1 MIYNNSLMI
10 CMVFD
15 EGDMYKALG
24 KSATKPPAK
33 PSVKP
38 AAPRIPTPAPAP
50 RVEESEQIAPAQPRP
65 LPPPEQ
71 KAAPV
76 DLSKPEFIELAKSVT
91 ETCRFYK
98 SVILPLVA
106 LMLVLTDVAIL
117 VFIARTF

>member
-33 PSVKP
+33 PMTPRPPVPAP
-38 AAPRIPTPAPAP
+38 AARVEERAEAAPAP
-50 RVEESEQIAPAQPRP
+50 RPV
-65 LPPPEQ
+65 PPPEQ
-71 KAAPV
+71 KAI
-76 DLSKPEFIELAKSVT
+76 DLSKPEFIELAKSLT

-106 LMLVLTDVAIL
+106 LMLVLADVAIL
-117 VFIARTF
+117 ALIAKMIGFL